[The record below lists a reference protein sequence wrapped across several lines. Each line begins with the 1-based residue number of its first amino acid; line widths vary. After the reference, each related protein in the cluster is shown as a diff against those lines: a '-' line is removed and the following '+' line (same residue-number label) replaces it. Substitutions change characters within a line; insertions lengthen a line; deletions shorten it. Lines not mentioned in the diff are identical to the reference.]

1 MGKCQSCGREKLNI
15 NLLQG
20 KDRPVLH
27 FQYPN
32 AYLPLMAY
40 YDNRKKGNEWSSRVN
55 PSPVSKAVPVYESH
69 SSDRKECECDPYSV

>member
-32 AYLPLMAY
+32 AYLHYREDMVDLDLGKA
-40 YDNRKKGNEWSSRVN
+40 SVN
-55 PSPVSKAVPVYESH
+55 PLG
-69 SSDRKECECDPYSV
+69 